1 MLTDIACLP
10 HVGTHVFEKC
20 LDDFWLIVIVV
31 VVVVVVMMM
40 VISKTGCICVKCSRC
55 FGCSFVRSFGC
66 FTLGTFPNLFLS
78 LFKAE
83 IFLPQEALATQVP
96 LVLVLALDMDFL
108 LVTLGGSNVCPEGAT
123 KPGSFKLVTPCLAN
137 Y

>member
-1 MLTDIACLP
+1 MIWSSQ
-10 HVGTHVFEKC
+10 KQ
-20 LDDFWLIVIVV
+20 VV
-31 VVVVVVMMM
+31 YVSNVPDVWVV
-40 VISKTGCICVKCSRC
+40 
-55 FGCSFVRSFGC
+55 CSFVRSFDC
-66 FTLGTFPNLFLS
+66 FTLDTFPNLFLS
-78 LFKAE
+78 LFKGE